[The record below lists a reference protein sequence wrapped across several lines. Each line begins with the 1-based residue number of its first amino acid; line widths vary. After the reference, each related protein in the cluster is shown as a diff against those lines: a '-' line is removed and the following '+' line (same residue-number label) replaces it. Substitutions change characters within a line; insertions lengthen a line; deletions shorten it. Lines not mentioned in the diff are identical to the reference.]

1 MRRAIPA
8 FIAALLL
15 SVALIGPATAAP
27 EKRSAGTY
35 VIACGQDSYAV
46 QAPLGVPG
54 WPVLGTSPIL
64 LMGGTYSITQDG
76 VTVGPMTNAVPPGLE
91 DKVRTCT
98 IDGPVEVDPSVFH
111 VHVDP
116 AYMLFTG

>member
-1 MRRAIPA
+1 MERGVSV
-8 FIAALLL
+8 FMAALLL
-15 SVALIGPATAAP
+15 SIALIGPATAAP
-27 EKRSAGTY
+27 EKRSDTY
-35 VIACGQDSYAV
+35 VIACGQDSYTV
-46 QAPLGVPG
+46 RAPLGVPG
-54 WPVLGTSPIL
+54 WPVLSTSPIL

-76 VTVGPMTNAVPPGLE
+76 VTVGPLTNAVPAGLE

-98 IDGPVEVDPSVFH
+98 IVGPVGVDPDVFH